1 MTMNDGNVVQPTVL
15 VVDDNPDNMTVV
27 SDLLMPF
34 YKVKVAPSGSRAL
47 EIVFIDPLPDLILL
61 DVMMP
66 EMDGYEVIKTFQG
79 GIWEPKIFQWFSW
92 PPWIPR
98 EMRKRGWNWVLWIM
112 WLKPIHPSILLSR
125 VVIQIELKMARN
137 ALENQNVSLEA
148 EVARRMAENEA
159 IKNATISS
167 LAVLAEIRD
176 IETGS
181 HLLRTSLYV

>member
-66 EMDGYEVIKTFQG
+66 EMDGYEVIKHFKG
-79 GIWEPKIFQWFSW
+79 
-92 PPWIPR
+92 
-98 EMRKRGWNWVLWIM
+98 
-112 WLKPIHPSILLSR
+112 
-125 VVIQIELKMARN
+125 
-137 ALENQNVSLEA
+137 
-148 EVARRMAENEA
+148 
-159 IKNATISS
+159 
-167 LAVLAEIRD
+167 D
-176 IETGS
+176 
-181 HLLRTSLYV
+181 LRTKDIPVIFLTAMDSARDEEKGLKLGAVDYVTKAYTPFYIIV